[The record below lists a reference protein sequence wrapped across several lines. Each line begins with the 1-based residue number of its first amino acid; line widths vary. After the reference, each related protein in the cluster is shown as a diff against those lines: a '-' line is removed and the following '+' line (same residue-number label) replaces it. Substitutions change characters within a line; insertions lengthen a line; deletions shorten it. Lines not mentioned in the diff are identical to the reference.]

1 MRLVPRLV
9 PIMAALLAGP
19 ALAQPA
25 GPTPAQ
31 PPPPGPPPPG
41 PADDG
46 EPPAEDAVE
55 PPADEPPAA
64 ALETRDEPAST
75 EPPAALKPKERKKQQ
90 LADRGWTLEY
100 GGRIF
105 VRDTFSR
112 IDLGT
117 DTLRRHDRD
126 LDQVRLFASYDR
138 KRLRIAFE
146 IDFAGD
152 EAEVKD
158 TFIRLVPADAV
169 RLQVGRFKVPMSFI
183 GLESKWRLPSTE
195 RGILSELE
203 QEGRELPFGGGRGD
217 GVSVELR
224 PALALEPRL
233 TLAAFHNPLA
243 TEGTGLDPTDDLTQ
257 DLYARLEVEPARGVH
272 AAASFAA
279 VGFNDEQGVLASYDH
294 KAMGGLELYLELA
307 MVRLWAELFAGQSFF
322 YTPAGP
328 ATGTFTA
335 ARSLLTA
342 EIERPLTWMRRIDP
356 YLGVSWLEPTGDVEG
371 DRVTEVVGGV
381 NLGFT
386 KFLRLQ
392 LEVAHRL
399 AEGGESI
406 VADSTLVRIQLGAAF
421 EEIVE

>member
-1 MRLVPRLV
+1 MRVTGLLVPT
-9 PIMAALLAGP
+9 IAALLAGS
-19 ALAQPA
+19 AVAQPVE
-25 GPTPAQ
+25 PQ
-31 PPPPGPPPPG
+31 PVEP
-41 PADDG
+41 
-46 EPPAEDAVE
+46 PPAEPPPAEPPPAEPPPAVE
-55 PPADEPPAA
+55 PPAEEPPAA
-64 ALETRDEPAST
+64 ALETRDEPVST

-90 LADRGWTLEY
+90 LAGRGWTLEY

-105 VRDTFSR
+105 VRDTFTR
-112 IDLGT
+112 IDLGA

-126 LDQVRLFASYDR
+126 IDQARLFASYDR

-146 IDFAGD
+146 IDFAGG
-152 EAEVKD
+152 EASVKD
-158 TFIRLVPADAV
+158 TFIRLVPDDAV

-195 RGILSELE
+195 RGVLSELE
-203 QEGRELPFGGGRGD
+203 QDGRDLPFGGGRGD

-243 TEGTGLDPTDDLTQ
+243 SEGTGLDPTEDLTQ
-257 DLYARLEVEPARGVH
+257 DLHARLEIEPARGLH

-279 VGFNDEQGVLASYDH
+279 VGFNDEPGVLASYDH

-307 MVRLWAELFAGQSFF
+307 MVRLWAEVFAGQSFF

-328 ATGTFTA
+328 ASGTFTA

-342 EIERPLTWMRRIDP
+342 EIDRPLTWMRRIDP
-356 YLGVSWLEPTGDVEG
+356 YLGVSWLEPTDDVDG
-371 DRVTEVVGGV
+371 DRITEVVGGV
-381 NLGFT
+381 SLGFT
-386 KFLRLQ
+386 RYWRLQ
-392 LEVAHRL
+392 LEAAHRI
-399 AEGGESI
+399 AEGGASI